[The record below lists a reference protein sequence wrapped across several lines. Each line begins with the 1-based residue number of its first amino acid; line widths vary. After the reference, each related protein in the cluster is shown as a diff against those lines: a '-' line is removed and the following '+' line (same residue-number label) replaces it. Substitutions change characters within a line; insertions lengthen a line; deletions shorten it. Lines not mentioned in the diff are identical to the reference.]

1 MNLPMSAGS
10 RLGHSADGMPSAPI
24 KHTTT
29 IAVAEKQQRD
39 KRLRQPAVVF
49 FPIRSIE
56 IRRERT
62 LAAAEPG

>member
-1 MNLPMSAGS
+1 
-10 RLGHSADGMPSAPI
+10 MPSAPI

-56 IRRERT
+56 IRRERM